1 MYLVYRI
8 NEQSND
14 FIPVMPEDA
23 LYDVFHRFHPQNLD
37 LLHGTEDIV
46 EYQVGDHYIDSGD
59 WIKGYSTYY
68 NSRTKEKV
76 LVIDT
81 LYEHTNPTVRR
92 LIREYRIRQ
101 L

>member
-8 NEQSND
+8 NEQSSD

-37 LLHGTEDIV
+37 LLHGTEDIF
-46 EYQVGDHYIDSGD
+46 EYRHGDHYIDSGD
-59 WIKGYSTYY
+59 WMKGYSTYY
-68 NSRTKEKV
+68 NSRTKDKV
-76 LVIDT
+76 LVVD
-81 LYEHTNPTVRR
+81 LSFDHTNPTIRR
-92 LIREYRIRQ
+92 LIRDYRLRQ